1 MAYATARLLLV
12 HWHPVVLRGLAACL
26 GHEPELELVG
36 MASSCEQALDVAA
49 ELHPD
54 LVLIGYSTPVMG
66 GVEVTRRLIE
76 ADPDTLVLLIGAMAG
91 RERTARALQSGA
103 MGYVLLETPPQEL
116 AGLLRGLVRGK
127 DTTPA

>member
-1 MAYATARLLLV
+1 MANATARLLLV

-36 MASSCEQALDVAA
+36 LASSCEQALDVAA

-66 GVEVTRRLIE
+66 GVEVTRRLVE
-76 ADPDTLVLLIGAMAG
+76 ADPDTLVMLIGAMAG
-91 RERTARALQSGA
+91 PERTARALQSGA
-103 MGYVLLETPPQEL
+103 MGYVLLETPPHEL